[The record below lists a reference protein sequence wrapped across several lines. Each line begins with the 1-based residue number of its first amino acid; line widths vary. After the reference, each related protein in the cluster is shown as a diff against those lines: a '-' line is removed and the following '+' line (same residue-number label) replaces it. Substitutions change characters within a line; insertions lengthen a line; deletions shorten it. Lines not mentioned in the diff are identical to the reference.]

1 MNPLD
6 TFCPGVYCGRIIVNG
21 TLSQCGGCPR
31 AFRSNSQHIC
41 VPCNE
46 PLQLYDWIYLLFMV
60 LVFVVIQ
67 CYFIDQSFKSNK
79 LNFLSFSLYLA
90 TICESIIASIISTLP
105 FNSGWDFN
113 LRTCGVK
120 SFADWYTLFFNPSI
134 NENFHCTQEA
144 VYPLYSIV
152 FIFYFIAL
160 CLVLSRHIYL
170 RLICFI
176 LYFITRSN
184 QVKRLYPKDCITK
197 NTYYILYSIPALL
210 FIHAILAG
218 VIYYIFPFLILFGS
232 VISITIHL
240 SRYIDQSS
248 LQLMRSIFQ
257 FRNFSIVL
265 FHWSLHAFGVIS
277 LFNLSNTACLFLIF
291 AVPLPTL
298 FYISTTKFTDPS
310 NI

>member
-1 MNPLD
+1 
-6 TFCPGVYCGRIIVNG
+6 
-21 TLSQCGGCPR
+21 
-31 AFRSNSQHIC
+31 
-41 VPCNE
+41 
-46 PLQLYDWIYLLFMV
+46 MV

-218 VIYYIFPFLILFGS
+218 VICKYKISKSINSIYNIYFCRLYISIPYFIWLCHIDHNSSFTIYRPKFTSIDAINLSISQLFNRSFSLVVACIRCNFVVQSVQYCLFILNLCSSITHFILYFNNQIHRPVKYLRIFGS
-232 VISITIHL
+232 K
-240 SRYIDQSS
+240 IDHS
-248 LQLMRSIFQ
+248 
-257 FRNFSIVL
+257 
-265 FHWSLHAFGVIS
+265 
-277 LFNLSNTACLFLIF
+277 NLT
-291 AVPLPTL
+291 
-298 FYISTTKFTDPS
+298 
-310 NI
+310 NICTFE